1 MVRAWVIW
9 VILGCALVT
18 VIPRVAPLVFLSRVR
33 MPGVLERWLGYVPVA
48 VLAALF
54 AQSVAMPA
62 GRLDL
67 TPGNPALLAA
77 APVLLVALLTLGVGA
92 ALLFNPFAWPLI
104 FLQFAGVAALLCGVA
119 LAVFPVAMLGP
130 GTNK

>member
-1 MVRAWVIW
+1 MVRAWVVW

-18 VIPRVAPLVFLSRVR
+18 VVPRVVPLVLLSRVK
-33 MPGVLERWLGYVPVA
+33 MPRVLEQWLGYVPIA
-48 VLAALF
+48 VLASLF

-77 APVLLVALLTLGVGA
+77 APVLLVALLTRSMIGTVVSGI
-92 ALLFNPFAWPLI
+92 ALMA
-104 FLQFAGVAALLCGVA
+104 FLRLLQAG
-119 LAVFPVAMLGP
+119 
-130 GTNK
+130 

>member
-1 MVRAWVIW
+1 MMVRAWVIW

-33 MPGVLERWLGYVPVA
+33 MPRVLEQWLGYVPVA

-67 TPGNPALLAA
+67 TFGNHALLAA
-77 APVLLVALLTLGVGA
+77 APVLLVALLTRS
-92 ALLFNPFAWPLI
+92 LI
-104 FLQFAGVAALLCGVA
+104 GTVVSGVA
-119 LAVFPVAMLGP
+119 LMAVLRLLTAS
-130 GTNK
+130 